1 MSLSEYV
8 VISPVTDKVMINLK
22 QLHLCEGFELNRL
35 ESFVPLIDDGKS
47 YRDLNGELFVTCKVF
62 AEICKRCRD
71 RRLSEVRD
79 NILSWFDVDNFNH
92 IDDVITLNRH
102 MWDCISWVFR
112 MHAKYLMYFKLEANS
127 ADFVDQ
133 FKDLT
138 GGELKD
144 TYEKIHGISPF
155 VSDYILRKDVI
166 K

>member
-8 VISPVTDKVMINLK
+8 VVSPVTDKVMINLK
-22 QLHLCEGFELNRL
+22 QLHLCEGFDLNRL
-35 ESFVPLIDDGKS
+35 ESFGPLIDDGKS
-47 YRDLNGELFVTCKVF
+47 YRDLNGEMFVTCKVF

-79 NILSWFDVDNFNH
+79 SILSWFDVDNFNH

-102 MWDCISWVFR
+102 MWDCLVFIYR
-112 MHAKYLMYFKLEANS
+112 IHAKYLKYFKLDEKS
-127 ADFVDQ
+127 VDFIDS
-133 FKDLT
+133 FNALT
-138 GGELKD
+138 GNEVKQ
-144 TYEKIHGISPF
+144 TYEKVHSISPF